1 MFKKDLILDIRNSK
15 LAVLILILLIS
26 TLIATFMQFV
36 KGNLFQ
42 SALDYNYSKVT
53 FYIIVFGVMVIS
65 EVLFYYLEWLY
76 ENRLIKNAFSK
87 QKSSIGKQLLNTK
100 DFRNV
105 ESIRER
111 KLNVLT
117 NVVDSLE
124 HTYYQSFFTVFYLSF
139 RVLFVSIALLYIN
152 VYIGLVVIAFMFIP
166 LFITKIFKEK
176 LSVLEDF
183 LYNKKGKNLDFYKN
197 LMDNLKYM
205 KVFNLSAVLFPKLR
219 KNVENEY
226 EAWEGSK
233 NYQATLNALYSLFS
247 YLSHFI
253 ILTISVILI
262 YKKIINPGMVITLLG
277 LVEQLSM
284 PILNLS
290 RSINSI
296 NSTQKLRNQIQQE
309 RTSEESEIEVQATF
323 NEKLTVENLHIPID
337 NNILMYKDMAF
348 YPNKKYLITGESGTG
363 KSVFLETILGMNS
376 NYTGTIYY
384 DDQVMNQRTDVFA
397 DIAYIL
403 TDNALFNASV
413 VYNILFRTDYT
424 DAEYDYMKQLLPEE
438 VINEQQIS
446 NLSSGEKRRVLLLR
460 GLMSGKKTLI
470 FDEPT
475 SNLDAHTSR
484 KFWDMLMTI
493 ERKTIIIVSH
503 HTPVDIQE
511 QFDFKLVF
519 SEYIE
524 RRT

>member
-1 MFKKDLILDIRNSK
+1 
-15 LAVLILILLIS
+15 
-26 TLIATFMQFV
+26 
-36 KGNLFQ
+36 
-42 SALDYNYSKVT
+42 
-53 FYIIVFGVMVIS
+53 
-65 EVLFYYLEWLY
+65 
-76 ENRLIKNAFSK
+76 
-87 QKSSIGKQLLNTK
+87 
-100 DFRNV
+100 
-105 ESIRER
+105 
-111 KLNVLT
+111 
-117 NVVDSLE
+117 
-124 HTYYQSFFTVFYLSF
+124 
-139 RVLFVSIALLYIN
+139 
-152 VYIGLVVIAFMFIP
+152 
-166 LFITKIFKEK
+166 
-176 LSVLEDF
+176 

-233 NYQATLNALYSLFS
+233 SYQATLNALYSLFS

-323 NEKLTVENLHIPID
+323 NEKLAVENLHIPID
-337 NNILMYKDMAF
+337 NNVLMYNDMSF

-384 DDQVMNQRTDVFA
+384 DDQVMNQRTNVFD

-403 TDNALFNASV
+403 TDNALFNVSV

-424 DAEYDYMKQLLPEE
+424 DAEYDYMKQLLPEK
-438 VINEQQIS
+438 VINEKQIG

-493 ERKTIIIVSH
+493 EQKTIIIISH
-503 HTPVDIQE
+503 HTPVDIQG
-511 QFDFKLVF
+511 QFDFKLDF

-524 RRT
+524 RKT